1 MNRKALRV
9 IALALPLAFAASAC
23 GGDDSAD
30 DPTTTQATTPETS
43 PDTTPETTPDTT
55 APPTPTPETTDAP
68 PTTTAEP
75 VGVSSYADVQPAVIQ
90 IEAKGTFRDPEIG
103 YADGSGRG
111 SGFIISP
118 DGLAVTNNHVVAG
131 AATLE
136 VFVGGDTDKSYNAT
150 ILGVSECNDL
160 ALIDISESEPLPSL
174 DWYDGDINAGLDV
187 YAAGFPLGD
196 PEFTLTRGIIAKAQ
210 AGGDLTGTSS
220 IDHTV
225 EHDAVIRPGNS
236 GGPLVSAD
244 GEVVAVNY
252 AGGGNQNTEQFFS
265 IASDLAQPVVDRLQ
279 QGDFESLGI
288 NGWAVYDDDLGIS
301 GIWVAGVT
309 PGSPAADAELL
320 PGDIVTSMNGL
331 PVGTDGTFKD
341 YCDVIRTAGESK
353 PIAIDVLR
361 YDTSEVL
368 RGEING
374 DQPIELAFSF
384 AEEVGDDVGED
395 EGASPTEYEYESLTD
410 DLDRIT
416 VEVPTAWSDH
426 DTSPATLDDGTE
438 IPYIAAATSLDG
450 FRTGWDEPGL
460 LFAAL
465 PADSRIDRVLRQY
478 GFADDCTDGGKT
490 DYSDAVFTGKYQLWL
505 DCADTTT
512 DVVTLVALPEDGSY
526 TAVIQAQ
533 IVSDADLDALDHAF
547 ATFNTVAS

>member
-1 MNRKALRV
+1 MQRNVMRVFALF
-9 IALALPLAFAASAC
+9 LPLVFAVAAC
-23 GGDDSAD
+23 GGGGDNGSAEAD
-30 DPTTTQATTPETS
+30 QPATTAGAPTTPASTTPASTTPSTEPPATTVAPGTTEPEGST
-43 PDTTPETTPDTT
+43 
-55 APPTPTPETTDAP
+55 
-68 PTTTAEP
+68 
-75 VGVSSYADVQPAVIQ
+75 YADVQPAVIQ
-90 IEAKGTFRDPEIG
+90 IAAKGTFRDPEIG

-136 VFVGGDTDKSYNAT
+136 VFVGGDTENSYNAT

-160 ALIDISESEPLPSL
+160 ALIDINESEPLPTL
-174 DWYDGDINAGLDV
+174 DWYQDEISAGLDV

-196 PEFTLTRGIIAKAQ
+196 PEFTLTRGIIAKAE

-236 GGPLVSAD
+236 GGPLVGTD
-244 GEVVAVNY
+244 GTVVAVNY
-252 AGGGNQNTEQFFS
+252 AGGGTENTEQFFS
-265 IASDLAQPVVDRLQ
+265 IASDLAQPVIDRLR

-288 NGWAVYDDDLGIS
+288 NGWAVFDEDLGIS
-301 GIWVAGVT
+301 GIWVAGVA
-309 PGSPAADAELL
+309 PGSPAADADVL

-341 YCDVIRTAGESK
+341 YCDVLRTAGEDA
-353 PIAIDVLR
+353 PIAVEVLR
-361 YDTSEVL
+361 FDTSEVM

-384 AEEVGDDVGED
+384 ADEVGSDVGED
-395 EGASPTEYEYESLTD
+395 EGAAPTEYEYASLTD
-410 DLDRIT
+410 DLGRIR
-416 VEVPTAWSDH
+416 VDLPTAWAER

-438 IPYIAAATSLDG
+438 VPYIAAATKLAG
-450 FRTGWDEPGL
+450 FRDGWDEPGL
-460 LFAAL
+460 LFAAM
-465 PADSRIDRVLRQY
+465 PADTDVDGLLTQY
-478 GFADDCTDGGKT
+478 GFADDCTDGGTT

-505 DCADTTT
+505 DCAGTST
-512 DVVTLVALPEDGSY
+512 DVVTLIALPEDGSY

-533 IVSDADLDALDHAF
+533 IISDADLEALDRAF
-547 ATFNTVAS
+547 ASFNTAS